1 VPYRAVYCLA
11 WDYNG
16 KASKRLRYVRTRPPV
31 HIRAHVLTRSQVELQ
46 LPVSQAL
53 ALFVK
58 LIRKISGNLQEIQ
71 KAAISVAIPAPITT
85 PAQASASPHGADAT
99 ISQVASA
106 GHGLKTGAEPDAAG
120 NEAAAALREKQRA
133 MIDSLDLS
141 R

>member
-31 HIRAHVLTRSQVELQ
+31 HVRAHVLTCFQVELQ

-71 KAAISVAIPAPITT
+71 KTAISVAIPAPITT
-85 PAQASASPHGADAT
+85 PAQASPHGADAT
-99 ISQVASA
+99 TSQVASA
-106 GHGLKTGAEPDAAG
+106 ERGLETGTDPHAPD